1 MDRRKFLST
10 SGMVIG
16 AGAVQIVVPAR
27 TVYAATAAS
36 QLSNISSVAASSK
49 LPNFANTKAIL
60 FPGSDKTVE
69 ALLDNA
75 KSKIKSGTFD
85 GSLLATSIEKQ
96 NPITG
101 LYVILETA
109 AITVTESIPV
119 VGWLISGFLS
129 IGLKYL
135 NESLKEKTDY
145 EKLIKSIV
153 NKSIDENNYRL
164 MKAAF
169 EGVTQVYGNFS
180 DLAASLST
188 NKPKPDQK
196 TQLISLFT
204 NTISNCEQN
213 APTMLLKNLN
223 DKAAYQ
229 GIPLFCSIA
238 NVELS
243 AHADMLKN
251 KVAFD
256 LDDSFYKNNYAAMEK
271 KAWKMHKKAREV
283 VVELLDNVGDLSLDY
298 PSVWAKKNSIIRQ
311 IYLSGLGAFLENY
324 RRRYEAKFLKKIK
337 LRNSIEIYSN
347 SYADQGVIEKTIN
360 ADITRRSSL
369 LSRLSGY
376 SHIDRVQRIGVG
388 YLSSSENSK
397 GFFKEYESCTGR
409 VNDRRDEKD
418 IDSKFPI
425 DQFVNSSRTGRELPV
440 KVYSNAPKAGAYGL
454 KIITNDGK
462 NIDFGSMKGDLKKFY
477 SFDVPGYYISGLVVA
492 ESNAKRGSCA
502 ADSGL
507 SIDFICSVH
516 RHCSSIDYIAGFTD
530 ANIGIEL
537 DNSVWSFENNS
548 SSNVTGYA
556 DYLVGKNILSVP
568 SGSVK
573 FDLYNTT
580 GKAISVTPVLMAAI
594 PGRKDGESASL
605 KVSIGNSVA
614 QVKLSDKDSDK
625 EDSYIQGIDGEKY
638 LDAASGEKITVP
650 VGRSS
655 ISIENVDKKAGFK
668 FASLLLIPG

>member
-1 MDRRKFLST
+1 M
-10 SGMVIG
+10 
-16 AGAVQIVVPAR
+16 
-27 TVYAATAAS
+27 
-36 QLSNISSVAASSK
+36 
-49 LPNFANTKAIL
+49 
-60 FPGSDKTVE
+60 
-69 ALLDNA
+69 
-75 KSKIKSGTFD
+75 
-85 GSLLATSIEKQ
+85 
-96 NPITG
+96 
-101 LYVILETA
+101 
-109 AITVTESIPV
+109 
-119 VGWLISGFLS
+119 
-129 IGLKYL
+129 
-135 NESLKEKTDY
+135 KEKTDY

-347 SYADQGVIEKTIN
+347 SYADQGVIEKTVN

-409 VNDRRDEKD
+409 VNDRREEKD

-425 DQFVNSSRTGRELPV
+425 DQFANSSRTGRELPV
-440 KVYSNAPKAGAYGL
+440 KIYSNAPKAGAYGL

-462 NIDFGSMKGDLKKFY
+462 NIDFGSMKGDLKK
-477 SFDVPGYYISGLVVA
+477 
-492 ESNAKRGSCA
+492 
-502 ADSGL
+502 
-507 SIDFICSVH
+507 
-516 RHCSSIDYIAGFTD
+516 
-530 ANIGIEL
+530 
-537 DNSVWSFENNS
+537 
-548 SSNVTGYA
+548 
-556 DYLVGKNILSVP
+556 IL
-568 SGSVK
+568 
-573 FDLYNTT
+573 F
-580 GKAISVTPVLMAAI
+580 
-594 PGRKDGESASL
+594 
-605 KVSIGNSVA
+605 
-614 QVKLSDKDSDK
+614 
-625 EDSYIQGIDGEKY
+625 
-638 LDAASGEKITVP
+638 
-650 VGRSS
+650 
-655 ISIENVDKKAGFK
+655 F
-668 FASLLLIPG
+668 

>member
-271 KAWKMHKKAREV
+271 KAWS
-283 VVELLDNVGDLSLDY
+283 DL
-298 PSVWAKKNSIIRQ
+298 PWN
-311 IYLSGLGAFLENY
+311 F
-324 RRRYEAKFLKKIK
+324 
-337 LRNSIEIYSN
+337 
-347 SYADQGVIEKTIN
+347 
-360 ADITRRSSL
+360 
-369 LSRLSGY
+369 
-376 SHIDRVQRIGVG
+376 
-388 YLSSSENSK
+388 
-397 GFFKEYESCTGR
+397 
-409 VNDRRDEKD
+409 
-418 IDSKFPI
+418 
-425 DQFVNSSRTGRELPV
+425 RT
-440 KVYSNAPKAGAYGL
+440 S
-454 KIITNDGK
+454 
-462 NIDFGSMKGDLKKFY
+462 
-477 SFDVPGYYISGLVVA
+477 
-492 ESNAKRGSCA
+492 
-502 ADSGL
+502 
-507 SIDFICSVH
+507 
-516 RHCSSIDYIAGFTD
+516 
-530 ANIGIEL
+530 
-537 DNSVWSFENNS
+537 
-548 SSNVTGYA
+548 
-556 DYLVGKNILSVP
+556 
-568 SGSVK
+568 
-573 FDLYNTT
+573 
-580 GKAISVTPVLMAAI
+580 
-594 PGRKDGESASL
+594 
-605 KVSIGNSVA
+605 
-614 QVKLSDKDSDK
+614 
-625 EDSYIQGIDGEKY
+625 
-638 LDAASGEKITVP
+638 
-650 VGRSS
+650 
-655 ISIENVDKKAGFK
+655 
-668 FASLLLIPG
+668 